1 MLNGRGVSTAE
12 DCKAYFSPR
21 HVCEVLGV
29 SWPRQ
34 FRKIMEDHVLEGV
47 VAISE
52 TTGRDGKTSKMS
64 MLPIEFANCGRN
76 DHGYHWRLMGTFEM
90 RYRNGNAASRLQS
103 TCEDHG

>member
-1 MLNGRGVSTAE
+1 MATPTAGG
-12 DCKAYFSPR
+12 DQKTT
-21 HVCEVLGV
+21 
-29 SWPRQ
+29 
-34 FRKIMEDHVLEGV
+34 
-47 VAISE
+47 VAE
-52 TTGRDGKTSKMS
+52 MATMRLDGSRIPAL